1 MYIIVIIVL
10 ICILNRSRQSKESV
24 DYETEDDDEAKTADS
39 SPQSA
44 GKSAVK
50 SAAKKVNAKG
60 LSVLRNGVVSM
71 RDLELCADR
80 PAKSRDPDA
89 CKLFDASLTFSKAF
103 QFFSLVHFG
112 KNHPVEKVRDE
123 DARRLLMHC
132 AAKYAMNEGNLAA
145 FFKNPPEQISA
156 FGIGMARNLQQAL
169 RYGLYGVTMNFLSEK
184 VFTPRDLYASDAV
197 KKHLGLTGP
206 NEGKCILD
214 M

>member
-1 MYIIVIIVL
+1 MYVIVIIVL
-10 ICILNRSRQSKESV
+10 IFILNRSRTSKEPV
-24 DYETEDDDEAKTADS
+24 DVDTEDDDETKTADS

-44 GKSAVK
+44 GKSA
-50 SAAKKVNAKG
+50 AKKINAKG

-80 PAKSRDPDA
+80 PTKSRDPDA
-89 CKLFDASLTFSKAF
+89 SKMFGASLTFSKAF

-123 DARRLLMHC
+123 DSRRLLMRC
-132 AAKYAMNEGNLAA
+132 AAKYAMNEVNLDE
-145 FFKNPPEQISA
+145 FFNNPPEQISA

-169 RYGLYGVTMNFLSEK
+169 RYGLYGVTINFLSEK
-184 VFTPRDLYASDAV
+184 VFTPRDLHASDAV

-206 NEGKCILD
+206 NDGKCILD

>member
-1 MYIIVIIVL
+1 VAV
-10 ICILNRSRQSKESV
+10 
-24 DYETEDDDEAKTADS
+24 ETEDDDETKTADS

-44 GKSAVK
+44 GTSAD
-50 SAAKKVNAKG
+50 KKVNAKG

-80 PAKSRDPDA
+80 PTKSRDPDA
-89 CKLFDASLTFSKAF
+89 CKLFYTSMMFSKAF

-123 DARRLLMHC
+123 DARRLLMRC
-132 AAKYAMNEGNLAA
+132 AAKYAMNEVNHVE
-145 FFKNPPEQISA
+145 FFNNPSEQISA
-156 FGIGMARNLQQAL
+156 FGIGMSRNLQQAV
-169 RYGLYGVTMNFLSEK
+169 RYGVYAVTMNFLSEK

-206 NEGKCILD
+206 NDGKRILD

>member
-50 SAAKKVNAKG
+50 SAKKVNAKG

-112 KNHPVEKVRDE
+112 KNHPVKKVRDE

-145 FFKNPPEQISA
+145 FLKNPPEQISA

-184 VFTPRDLYASDAV
+184 VYTPRDVYVSDAV
-197 KKHLGLTGP
+197 KKHL
-206 NEGKCILD
+206 
-214 M
+214 